1 MDPASM
7 VKMMIDWQANAMC
20 INHHQPSKPSNSE
33 LYQPDPARI
42 LRCIETY
49 SYCYCMSMRTPHSLQ
64 VRSTCSADPDGC
76 ASAPEKRNE
85 SQWDQW
91 AMFHIFHIRSQFL
104 SLAHESGGFV
114 YRRAYSV
121 AGCEKLHPA
130 ACQSFKSVDTSRSFI
145 IFIPHRLIISL
156 THREKGVDLLRPQ
169 LALKR
174 LTCGGSAPQPEL
186 MRWFLEKSLGGD
198 TVPQCSTV
206 QI

>member
-1 MDPASM
+1 M

-114 YRRAYSV
+114 YRRAYGV

-145 IFIPHRLIISL
+145 PHPTSSHHFADASQGGGRGSSTSSVGLETPHLWWISS
-156 THREKGVDLLRPQ
+156 TARADAMVSGEEPWRGH
-169 LALKR
+169 
-174 LTCGGSAPQPEL
+174 SA
-186 MRWFLEKSLGGD
+186 
-198 TVPQCSTV
+198 TV
-206 QI
+206 QHSADLTGT

>member
-1 MDPASM
+1 
-7 VKMMIDWQANAMC
+7 
-20 INHHQPSKPSNSE
+20 
-33 LYQPDPARI
+33 
-42 LRCIETY
+42 
-49 SYCYCMSMRTPHSLQ
+49 MRTPHSLQ

-145 IFIPHRLIISL
+145 PHPTSSHHFADASQGGGRGSSTSSVGLGTPHLWWISS
-156 THREKGVDLLRPQ
+156 TARADAMVAGEEPWRGH
-169 LALKR
+169 
-174 LTCGGSAPQPEL
+174 SA
-186 MRWFLEKSLGGD
+186 
-198 TVPQCSTV
+198 TV
-206 QI
+206 QHSADLTGT